1 MRRIKDGVGVCVGE
15 RGGKEVAQSGGLR
28 ARRPRKG
35 AFGVIEVSRA
45 PGTII
50 PLRERTNVPTYVRR
64 RQDIFIG
71 YDLIFRRSAFVERCC
86 KSVCVR
92 YASNSPRVGK

>member
-1 MRRIKDGVGVCVGE
+1 MHRTTAEHQGWSIEGVE
-15 RGGKEVAQSGGLR
+15 RVAQTGGLR
-28 ARRPRKG
+28 ARQPRKG

-45 PGTII
+45 CGTII

-71 YDLIFRRSAFVERCC
+71 YDLIFRRSAS
-86 KSVCVR
+86 SVVVKAR
-92 YASNSPRVGK
+92 A

>member
-1 MRRIKDGVGVCVGE
+1 MHRQQPRSIKDGGVEGRMG
-15 RGGKEVAQSGGLR
+15 RGGLQSGGLR
-28 ARRPRKG
+28 ARQPRKG

-45 PGTII
+45 CGTII

-71 YDLIFRRSAFVERCC
+71 YDLIFRRSAS
-86 KSVCVR
+86 SVVVKAR
-92 YASNSPRVGK
+92 A